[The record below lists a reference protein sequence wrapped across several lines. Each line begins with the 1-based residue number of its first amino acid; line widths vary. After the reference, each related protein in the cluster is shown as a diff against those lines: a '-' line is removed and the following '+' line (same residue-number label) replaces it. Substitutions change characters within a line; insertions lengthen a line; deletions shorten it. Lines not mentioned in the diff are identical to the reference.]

1 MTHGHDDSPP
11 EVLGREDADDPAD
24 PETLGPFV
32 LEDLRTLLPLLVH
45 ARQQGDPHALAALG
59 ALVTLGES
67 LHQEVAQ
74 PRRALPP
81 GEDTLGMTLQG
92 IALALGGEEPLAEE
106 LATYWL
112 FRAALRGSES
122 ALEMLTQLV
131 ARNPL
136 LLGACLAVE
145 ELDALWSEH
154 APAADRWH

>member
-1 MTHGHDDSPP
+1 MKHRPDDSPP
-11 EVLGREDADDPAD
+11 EVFRREDADDPAD

-45 ARQQGDPHALAALG
+45 AQQQGDPHALAALG

-145 ELDALWSEH
+145 ELEALWSEH